1 MTNQRAQALEAYAA
15 DNYEVAFNLFTELGN
30 KGDVLA
36 QMMLASMYF
45 RGEGC
50 IADQAQHSHWLGKI
64 VEQAEHGGSEA
75 QLTLSDYYRW
85 GNGGMVPSNIDAANR
100 WLRLAGENG
109 DPDAQFQLSLY
120 YRSEEFGF
128 ERDKEKSNLWLEK
141 SVQQN
146 YPDAVFEKALRLFE
160 NGKPTDTALALIRAA
175 VKLGSLEATEW
186 LGRLSE

>member
-1 MTNQRAQALEAYAA
+1 MTNQKEQALEAYAA
-15 DNYEVAFNLFTELGN
+15 DNYEVAFKLFTELGN

-36 QMMLASMYF
+36 QMMLASMYY

-50 IADQAQHSHWLGKI
+50 IADQAGYSYWLGKI
-64 VEQAEHGGSEA
+64 VERAEHGDSEA

-85 GNGGMVPSNIDAANR
+85 GNGGMVPSNTDAANR

-109 DPDAQFQLSLY
+109 DPDAQLQLSQY
-120 YRSEEFGF
+120 YRFGDFGF
-128 ERDKEKSNLWLEK
+128 ERDKEKSGFWLEK

-146 YPDAVFEKALRLFE
+146 YPDAVLEKALLLFE

-175 VKLGSLEATEW
+175 VKLGSLEAKEW